1 MKYEDLCW
9 FLFIFADDAQFFS
22 LELEAFLYCQN
33 THTIAAIICFIDDL
47 NLILSVTNSFL
58 ANYYFLE
65 VRMWQVFKRE
75 SYSGEETIVFLL
87 SGGGV
92 FLWSTIF
99 LRSFYQDFFSGLFSG
114 LFLRTFS
121 QDFFS
126 RVFLRSF
133 SQEFFS
139 GIFLRSFSQELFS
152 GVFIRSFS

>member
-75 SYSGEETIVFLL
+75 NYSGEETIVFLL

-99 LRSFYQDFFSGLFSG
+99 LRSFYQDFFSGLF
-114 LFLRTFS
+114 LRTFS
-121 QDFFS
+121 QEFFLG
-126 RVFLRSF
+126 VFLRSF